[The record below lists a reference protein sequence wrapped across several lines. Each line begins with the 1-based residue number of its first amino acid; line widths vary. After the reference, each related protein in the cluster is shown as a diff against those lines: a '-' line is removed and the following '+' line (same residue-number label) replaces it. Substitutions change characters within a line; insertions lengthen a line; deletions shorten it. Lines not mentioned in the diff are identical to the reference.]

1 MDHHMPRP
9 GPEHE
14 RLAALDGTW
23 EGDEQLAPSL
33 WGPGGQARGRLVN
46 RRDLDGFFLVQD
58 YVQEKDG
65 RVMYRGHGVLGYDP
79 GAKAYTWYW
88 VDSMGSPSQPMSGT
102 WDRDALRFES
112 ASPRGD
118 GRYEFRVDGR
128 GRLEFRI
135 DRRFAG
141 GDWQNFLTGTYARR

>member
-1 MDHHMPRP
+1 
-9 GPEHE
+9 
-14 RLAALDGTW
+14 
-23 EGDEQLAPSL
+23 
-33 WGPGGQARGRLVN
+33 
-46 RRDLDGFFLVQD
+46 
-58 YVQEKDG
+58 
-65 RVMYRGHGVLGYDP
+65 MYRGHGVLGYDP